1 MTPSASRISN
11 RLIVLEM
18 ANNHMG
24 DIDHGLHVIR
34 KFGEVCRKF
43 PDFAFAFKLQYR
55 DLDSFIH
62 PSKQGRM
69 DIPYVKRFSE
79 TRLSREQFDRL
90 VAEIRAQGFLAMA
103 TPFDNASISLI
114 EDQNLDII
122 KVASCSFNDWP
133 LLEDIAKSD
142 RPIIAS
148 TAGAAIEDIDRVIS
162 FLTHRKK
169 DFAILHCV
177 GEYPTPDDKLNLGQI
192 DYLRK
197 RYPDV
202 RIGFSTHESPS
213 NFDIVKMAIAKGATI
228 LEKHVGVATEKY
240 PLNAYSVS
248 PEQAEKWLEQ
258 ATYALR
264 VCGTSDHRAPENE
277 NEVKSLRSLRRGAFL
292 KRDIE
297 AGHIITA
304 DDVYFAFPPEPDQIT
319 ANDWSKYTRFISQQP
334 IKKDEPV
341 SKTNSSSRNDRELVF
356 DIAKKVK
363 GLLQQSQITVPGG
376 IDLEISHHYGLER
389 FAEYGLTMLTVVNRG
404 YCKKVLACLP
414 GQTHPE
420 QYHEKKEETFHI
432 LFGELKVQLDGV
444 ERVCKPGDVV
454 NIEPGVRHAF
464 TTETGAVLEEI
475 SSTHFVNDS
484 YYTDPAIMKN
494 AARKTLLTYWM
505 VD

>member
-1 MTPSASRISN
+1 MIKSASRIPS
-11 RLIVLEM
+11 RLMVFEM

-24 DIDHGLHVIR
+24 DLEHGIHVIR

-43 PDFAFAFKLQYR
+43 PNFSFAFKLQYR
-55 DLDSFIH
+55 DLDTFIH

-79 TRLSREQFDRL
+79 TRLVRQQFDTL
-90 VAEIRAQGFLAMA
+90 IAEMRHQGFLTMA
-103 TPFDNASISLI
+103 TPFDNASIDLI
-114 EDQNLDII
+114 ESQSLDII
-122 KVASCSFNDWP
+122 KVASCSFSDWP
-133 LLEDIAKSD
+133 LLEGIAKTD

-148 TAGAAIEDIDRVIS
+148 SAGANIDEIDQVIS

-177 GEYPTPDDKLNLGQI
+177 GEYPTPDENMNLGQI
-192 DYLRK
+192 DYLHN

-202 RIGFSTHESPS
+202 RIGFSTHETPS

-228 LEKHVGVATEKY
+228 FEKHVGVVTEKY
-240 PLNAYSVS
+240 PLNAYSIS
-248 PEQAEKWLEQ
+248 PEQAEHWLQQ
-258 ATYALR
+258 ASYALR
-264 VCGTSDHRAPENE
+264 VCGSNEQRAPENVS
-277 NEVKSLRSLRRGAFL
+277 EVKSLRSLRRGVFL

-297 AGHIITA
+297 PGYVITS

-319 ANDWSKYTRFISQQP
+319 ANDWSKYTRFIAQRA

-341 SKTNSSSRNDRELVF
+341 TLSNCSSRNDRELVL
-356 DIAKKVK
+356 DIAKRVK
-363 GLLQQSQITVPGG
+363 KLLLQSQIIVPGG
-376 IDLEISHHYGLER
+376 IDLEISHHYGLEH
-389 FAEYGLTMLTVVNRG
+389 FSEYGLTMLTVVNRG
-404 YCKKVLACLP
+404 YCKKILVCLP

-420 QYHEKKEETFHI
+420 QYHEQKEETFHI
-432 LFGELKVQLDGV
+432 LHGELKVQLNGV
-444 ERVCKPGDVV
+444 ERICKPGDVV

-464 TTETGAVLEEI
+464 TTETGAALEEI

-494 AARKTLLTYWM
+494 TARKTLLTYWM

>member
-1 MTPSASRISN
+1 MIKSASRIPSH
-11 RLIVLEM
+11 LMVFEM

-24 DIDHGLHVIR
+24 DLEHGIHIIR

-43 PDFAFAFKLQYR
+43 PDFSFAFKLQYR

-79 TRLSREQFDRL
+79 TRLAPNQFDTL
-90 VAEIRAQGFLAMA
+90 IAEMRQQGFYTMA
-103 TPFDNASISLI
+103 TPFDNASIRSI
-114 EDQNLDII
+114 ESQQLDII
-122 KVASCSFNDWP
+122 KVASCSFSDWP
-133 LLEDIAKSD
+133 LLEDIAKTD

-148 TAGAAIEDIDRVIS
+148 SAGASIDEIDQVIS
-162 FLTHRKK
+162 FLAHRKK

-177 GEYPTPDDKLNLGQI
+177 GEYPTPDENMNLGQI

-202 RIGFSTHESPS
+202 RIGFSTHEAPS

-228 LEKHVGVATEKY
+228 FEKHVGVRTEKY
-240 PLNAYSVS
+240 QLNAYSIC
-248 PEQAEKWLEQ
+248 PEQAEQWLQQ
-258 ATYALR
+258 ASYALR
-264 VCGTSDHRAPENE
+264 VCGSTEQRAPENLS
-277 NEVKSLRSLRRGAFL
+277 EVKSLRSLRRGVFL
-292 KRDIE
+292 KKDIE
-297 AGHIITA
+297 KGYVITS

-319 ANDWSKYTRFISQQP
+319 ANDWSKYAQFIAQRP
-334 IKKDEPV
+334 IMKNEPV
-341 SKTNSSSRNDRELVF
+341 TLLNSSSRNDRDLVF
-356 DIAKKVK
+356 DIAKRVK
-363 GLLQQSQITVPGG
+363 KLLLESQIIVPGG

-389 FAEYGLTMLTVVNRG
+389 FSEYGLTMLTVVNRG
-404 YCKKVLACLP
+404 YCKKILVCLP

-420 QYHEKKEETFHI
+420 QYHQKKEETFHI
-432 LFGELKVQLDGV
+432 LHGELKIQLNGV
-444 ERVCKPGDVV
+444 ERICKPGDVV

-464 TTETGAVLEEI
+464 TTETGAALEEI